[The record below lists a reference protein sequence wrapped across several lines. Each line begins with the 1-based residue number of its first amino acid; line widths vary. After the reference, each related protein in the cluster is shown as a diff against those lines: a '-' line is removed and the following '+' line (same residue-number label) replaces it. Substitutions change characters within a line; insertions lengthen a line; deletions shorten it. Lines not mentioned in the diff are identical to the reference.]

1 MKISKGDYLKV
12 IHNQK
17 STLRLSIEKMYDK
30 MEKQSEEMGDMA
42 DIKSSPKA
50 DGFFMPGEFEPHRGT
65 IMIWPERPGSRR
77 VRASGIVFR
86 PGGPGLCHGYRQPG
100 TCL

>member
-30 MEKQSEEMGDMA
+30 MEKQSEAVKTMN
-42 DIKSSPKA
+42 IR
-50 DGFFMPGEFEPHRGT
+50 H
-65 IMIWPERPGSRR
+65 IM
-77 VRASGIVFR
+77 
-86 PGGPGLCHGYRQPG
+86 L
-100 TCL
+100 